1 MKVGVMH
8 NVIEDM
14 CKKHNVYLWQT
25 KKQVV
30 SINNRLPHYITF
42 CPECCRERM
51 FEEERKAV
59 GDAVVAQKMA
69 SSYDVFLRES
79 NIPSD
84 LQMASYST
92 FSINSEID
100 QEARN
105 FGLRMNDFYFRQEG
119 EGNAFLVG
127 PPGVG
132 KSHLTIAI
140 ARKLNDDW
148 KANGAPKSVIYTS
161 VSRVFQKI
169 QDGFNFQDGVSR
181 EDMLKLLTSVDYL
194 FLDDLGKEST
204 FGSNGNQ
211 ATNWKQEFLYELFDN
226 RKTTFINTNL
236 NSGQLRLLYDTAL
249 VSRMGKGAKDYTFV
263 YPQNA
268 EDKRELPF

>member
-1 MKVGVMH
+1 MH

-30 SINNRLPHYITF
+30 STNNQLPHYVTF
-42 CPECCRERM
+42 CPECCRERIL
-51 FEEERKAV
+51 EEERKAV
-59 GDAVVAQKMA
+59 GDAVIAQTLA

-79 NIPSD
+79 QIPSE
-84 LQMASYST
+84 LEMASYST

-100 QEARN
+100 RSARN

-148 KANGAPKSVIYTS
+148 KANGVPKSVIYTS

-181 EDMLKLLTSVDYL
+181 EDMLKLLTGVDYL

-211 ATNWKQEFLYELFDN
+211 ATNWKQEFLYELFDQ

-236 NSGQLRLLYDTAL
+236 NSKQLKQLYDPAL
-249 VSRMGKGAKDYTFV
+249 VSRMGKGAKNHTFV
-263 YPQNA
+263 YPQHA
-268 EDKRELPF
+268 EDKRGLPF